1 MIIDMTESATIQSL
15 MAIEALGLTVAAG
28 SSGLDGPV
36 LWAHS
41 CELPEP
47 WVWLGPNELLMT
59 VGLGMPKR
67 AAEQVSF
74 IQKLAS
80 AGLAGLAIGED
91 LLSPP
96 ISQKMLDAADSL
108 DFPVLM
114 IPHHVPFVAVS
125 RTVAAANSSTQTQQ
139 ILTLNR
145 LYRILVEQSDDAS
158 TFLPRLEGV
167 FNVRMAVT
175 DARTG
180 APILDGSLAPEEA
193 DGSNAPSEWTIPSTH
208 PALLHIREGSA
219 PMLDAFTALH
229 LRHAIAVAVDRVMV
243 ARLGRINRG
252 TQIMASVL
260 MGQPIRMVD
269 NSTAAE
275 LGLEPADWLAL
286 AMPADSAGDLQLIL
300 AQGGIAQLSAVSD
313 GKLLAVIN
321 AGDAT
326 AACGLLL
333 GSAHRIGVSTPF
345 QDLHGIAAACKSAEW
360 ALGSIR
366 EGERRIAHH
375 GDIELSLLPRSAA
388 EARNVVRKVLG
399 SIYTNDGGDSVLLA
413 TLRCYLENDR
423 NWATTSVAM
432 GVHRQT
438 LGYRLKRIEAET
450 GRSLKSTRDL
460 SELWIACSATAYL

>member
-1 MIIDMTESATIQSL
+1 MITSMTESATIQSL
-15 MAIEALGLTVAAG
+15 LAIEALGLTVAAG
-28 SSGLDGPV
+28 SKGLDGPV

-41 CELPEP
+41 CELSDP
-47 WVWLGPNELLMT
+47 WTWLGPNELLMT

-74 IQKLAS
+74 IQSLAS

-96 ISQKMLDAADSL
+96 ISQKMLDAADAL
-108 DFPVLM
+108 DFPILM
-114 IPHHVPFVAVS
+114 IPHRIPFVAVS

-158 TFLPRLEGV
+158 TFLSRLEGV

-180 APILDGSLAPEEA
+180 APILHGSLDTEKH
-193 DGSNAPSEWTIPSTH
+193 DGGDGVRAWSVPSTH
-208 PALLHIREGSA
+208 PAVLHISEGSA
-219 PMLDAFTALH
+219 FMLDAFTALH
-229 LRHAIAVAVDRVMV
+229 LRHAIAVAVDRVIV

-269 NSTAAE
+269 NTTAVE
-275 LGLEPADWLAL
+275 LGMEPADWLAL
-286 AMPADSAGDLQLIL
+286 AMPTCDDDDLQLVL
-300 AQGGIAQLSAVSD
+300 AQAGIAQLSALSD
-313 GKLLAVIN
+313 GNMLAVVN
-321 AGDAT
+321 ADDVK

-333 GSAHRIGVSTPF
+333 GSAQRIGVSAPF
-345 QDLHGIAAACKSAEW
+345 RDLHGIAAACKSAQW

-366 EGERRIAHH
+366 EGQRGVAYHA
-375 GDIELSLLPRSAA
+375 DVELSLLPRSAA
-388 EARNVVRKVLG
+388 EARNIVTRVLG
-399 SIYTNDGGDSVLLA
+399 SIHTENDDDSVLLA

-423 NWATTSVAM
+423 NWTTTSDAL
-432 GVHRQT
+432 GIHRQS
-438 LGYRLKRIEAET
+438 LGYRLKRIETET

>member
-1 MIIDMTESATIQSL
+1 MTESATIQSL
-15 MAIEALGLTVAAG
+15 LAIEALGLTVAAG
-28 SSGLDGPV
+28 SKGLDGPV

-59 VGLGMPKR
+59 VGLGIPKR

-74 IQKLAS
+74 IQNLAQ

-91 LLSPP
+91 LMCPA
-96 ISQKMLDAADSL
+96 ISQKMLDAADSM

-114 IPHHVPFVAVS
+114 IPHRVPFVAVS

-158 TFLPRLEGV
+158 AFLPRLEDV

-180 APILDGSLAPEEA
+180 APILHGSLAAEGA
-193 DGSNAPSEWTIPSTH
+193 DGGEGVKVWAVPSTY
-208 PALLHIREGSA
+208 PAVLHIREGSA
-219 PMLDAFTALH
+219 LMLDAFTSLH

-243 ARLGRINRG
+243 SRLGRINRG

-269 NSTAAE
+269 TATAAE
-275 LGLEPADWLAL
+275 LGLEPTDWLAL
-286 AMPADSAGDLQLIL
+286 AMPADNDGDLQLVL
-300 AQGGIAQLSAVSD
+300 AQAGIAQLSALSD
-313 GKLLAVIN
+313 GKLLAVVN
-321 AGDAT
+321 AGDAA
-326 AACGLLL
+326 AACRLLL
-333 GSAHRIGVSTPF
+333 GNAKRIGVSTPF

-366 EGERRIAHH
+366 EGEERVAYH
-375 GDIELSLLPRSAA
+375 GDIELSLLPRSAE
-388 EARNVVRKVLG
+388 EARTVVEKVLG
-399 SIYTNDGGDSVLLA
+399 SICTNDDGDSVLLA

-423 NWATTSVAM
+423 NWAKTSDAL

-438 LGYRLKRIEAET
+438 LGYRLRRIEAET
-450 GRSLKSTRDL
+450 GRSFKSTRDL